1 MNEHRMP
8 GDDDESDI
16 ARLLAKTGPRARPP
30 VASVDEV
37 RNAVEAEWRRQVD
50 ARTARRRYTG
60 WAVAAGVAVAA
71 VGAWLARPLYLPEHG
86 AVATVARVVGDV
98 RVESGRGQWEPLAA
112 GTTVEPGTVLSTGS
126 SGRAALDLENGVQLR
141 LDVGT
146 ELALNDV
153 DDATLSRGA
162 VYVDSGAT
170 GVADARFVLETPA
183 GDVRHLG
190 TQYSAT
196 VDGDALRVGVREGR
210 IEVTGKRASMIAGAG
225 ELLVIDEGRVTR
237 SSLARNAPEWDWVTN
252 VVPPFEI
259 EGRTVH
265 EFLAWASRET
275 GRDVAYASP
284 DVERLAN
291 RVTLSGTVEGLPPQ
305 QAVDAVLA
313 TTSLSAQVADGRIEV
328 SAADR

>member
-1 MNEHRMP
+1 MNEHRTP
-8 GDDDESDI
+8 GEDDEMDI
-16 ARLLAKTGPRARPP
+16 ARLLAKTGPRTQPSAAAAAEVLSA
-30 VASVDEV
+30 VA
-37 RNAVEAEWRRQVD
+37 AEWRREVE
-50 ARTARRRYTG
+50 ARAVRRRYTG

-71 VGAWLARPLYLPEHG
+71 VGAWLASPLYLPEPA

-98 RVESGRGQWEPLAA
+98 SVEAGAGQWVPLSA
-112 GTTVEPGTVLSTGS
+112 GNVVRSGVVLRTGAG
-126 SGRAALDLENGVQLR
+126 GRAALNLESGVQMR

-153 DDATLSRGA
+153 DEATLSRGA
-162 VYVDSGAT
+162 VYVDSG
-170 GVADARFVLETPA
+170 VAAGGDARFILETPA

-190 TQYSAT
+190 TQYSAAL
-196 VDGDALRVGVREGR
+196 DDSALRVGVREGR
-210 IEVTGKRASMIAGAG
+210 VEVTGQRASLIAGAG
-225 ELLVIDEGRVTR
+225 ELLVIDDGRVSR
-237 SSLARNAPEWDWVTN
+237 SALARNAPEWDWVGN

-259 EGRTVH
+259 EGRSVH

-275 GRDVAYASP
+275 GHDVVYASP

-313 TTSLSAQVADGRIEV
+313 TTSLSARVADGRIEV
-328 SAADR
+328 AAAHR

>member
-8 GDDDESDI
+8 GDDESDI
-16 ARLLAKTGPRARPP
+16 ARLLAKTGPRTQPSA
-30 VASVDEV
+30 AAEAEV
-37 RNAVEAEWRRQVD
+37 RSAVAAEWRRQVD
-50 ARTARRRYTG
+50 ARKARRRYTG

-71 VGAWLARPLYLPEHG
+71 VGAWLARPLYLPG
-86 AVATVARVVGDV
+86 PSSVATVARVVGDV
-98 RVESGRGQWEPLAA
+98 RVESSRGQWEPLSA
-112 GTTVEPGTVLSTGS
+112 GSAVEPGAVLSTGAG
-126 SGRAALDLENGVQLR
+126 GRAALDLVNGVQLR

-146 ELALNDV
+146 QLALNDV
-153 DDATLSRGA
+153 DEATLSRGA
-162 VYVDSGAT
+162 VYVDSGAA
-170 GVADARFVLETPA
+170 GGADARFVLETPA

-190 TQYSAT
+190 TQYSAAI
-196 VDGDALRVGVREGR
+196 DGSALRVGVREGR
-210 IEVTGKRASMIAGAG
+210 VEVTGKRASMIAGAG

-237 SSLARNAPEWDWVTN
+237 SSLARNAPEWDWVAN

-275 GRDVAYASP
+275 GHDVAYASP

-313 TTSLSAQVADGRIEV
+313 TTSLSARVADGRIEV
-328 SAADR
+328 AAADR

>member
-16 ARLLAKTGPRARPP
+16 ARLLAKTGPRTRPP

-50 ARTARRRYTG
+50 ARAARRRYTG

-98 RVESGRGQWEPLAA
+98 RVESSRGRWEPLSA
-112 GTTVEPGTVLSTGS
+112 GSAVESGAVLSTGAG
-126 SGRAALDLENGVQLR
+126 GRAALDLESGMQLR

-146 ELALNDV
+146 RLALNGV
-153 DDATLSRGA
+153 DEATLSRGA
-162 VYVDSGAT
+162 VYVDSGTA
-170 GVADARFVLETPA
+170 ADSARFILETPA
-183 GDVRHLG
+183 GAVRHLG
-190 TQYSAT
+190 TQYSAAFG
-196 VDGDALRVGVREGR
+196 DGALRVGVREGR
-210 IEVTGKRASMIAGAG
+210 IEVTGKRASVIAGAG

-237 SSLARNAPEWDWVTN
+237 SALARDAPEWDWVAN

-275 GRDVAYASP
+275 GHDVAYASP
-284 DVERLAN
+284 DVEQLAN
-291 RVTLSGTVEGLPPQ
+291 RVTLSGTVEGLPPR

-313 TTSLSAQVADGRIEV
+313 TTSLSAHVADGRIEV
-328 SAADR
+328 AATDR